1 MIEIIKNN
9 EIYVEGIVS
18 SSLCYID
25 ENKEYK
31 HKAIEIP
38 FIINT
43 KIPAESISCTHS
55 NISVL
60 DNKIKL
66 GKDAI
71 KLLEVTSGDRIQ
83 VNYWTV
89 NNQETFPVIGK
100 SEIFTDKNGGN
111 ALTKSNT
118 VSFRGNQRTV
128 LLEYGNMFELEDFK
142 PGMFKLVPIISTQDD
157 LEQEKKEL
165 DNLNSIDDD
174 LFEDLP
180 FI

>member
-1 MIEIIKNN
+1 MFTISFDFDETTKKVTN
-9 EIYVEGIVS
+9 VKVVS
-18 SSLCYID
+18 ID
-25 ENKEYK
+25 KS
-31 HKAIEIP
+31 IP
-38 FIINT
+38 TSDNYL
-43 KIPAESISCTHS
+43 E
-55 NISVL
+55 VL

-71 KLLEVTSGDRIQ
+71 KLLEATSGDRIQ
-83 VNYWTV
+83 ENYWTV

-100 SEIFTDKNGGN
+100 SEIFTDKDGGN

-142 PGMFKLVPIISTQDD
+142 PGMFKLVAIIPIQDN

>member
-1 MIEIIKNN
+1 MFTISFNFDETTRKISNLHVVPVKKSNPISEN
-9 EIYVEGIVS
+9 YVEVQ
-18 SSLCYID
+18 
-25 ENKEYK
+25 
-31 HKAIEIP
+31 
-38 FIINT
+38 
-43 KIPAESISCTHS
+43 
-55 NISVL
+55 
-60 DNKIKL
+60 DNKLKF
-66 GKDAI
+66 GKDSI
-71 KLLEVTSGDRIQ
+71 KLLEANSGDRIQ

-100 SEIFTDKNGGN
+100 SEIFTDKDGGN

-128 LLEYGNMFELEDFK
+128 LLEYGNLFELEDFK
-142 PGMFKLVPIISTQDD
+142 PGMFKLVPIKPMGDN

>member
-1 MIEIIKNN
+1 MFTISFNFDETTKKVTN
-9 EIYVEGIVS
+9 VKVVS
-18 SSLCYID
+18 VDKS
-25 ENKEYK
+25 
-31 HKAIEIP
+31 IP
-38 FIINT
+38 TSDNYL
-43 KIPAESISCTHS
+43 E
-55 NISVL
+55 VL

-66 GKDAI
+66 GQDAI
-71 KLLEVTSGDRIQ
+71 KLLEATSGDRIQ

-100 SEIFTDKNGGN
+100 SEIFTDKDGGN

-142 PGMFKLVPIISTQDD
+142 PGMFKLVPIIPIQDN